1 MKGRATVVAV
11 LSAIAGL
18 AVGVLLTAWLMSH
31 LLNYAQTTSA
41 VATLVSD
48 GAALQK
54 IHSGEPEAATRLLQI
69 RLDGELITIASAVSD
84 GYRLTPQAREAISR
98 LKALRES
105 SGYAPADPAVRD
117 VVMQA
122 LSLGE
127 SK

>member
-1 MKGRATVVAV
+1 MKGRAIVIAA
-11 LSAIAGL
+11 LCAIAGL
-18 AVGVLLTAWLMSH
+18 AVGVLLTAWIMST

-54 IHSGEPEAATRLLQI
+54 IHSGQPDAATRLLQI
-69 RLDGELITIASAVSD
+69 RLDGELITIGSAVKE
-84 GYRLTPQAREAISR
+84 GYRLTPQAREAISQ

-105 SGYAPADPAVRD
+105 SGYAPEDPAVRGD
-117 VVMQA
+117 VMQA

-127 SK
+127 SR